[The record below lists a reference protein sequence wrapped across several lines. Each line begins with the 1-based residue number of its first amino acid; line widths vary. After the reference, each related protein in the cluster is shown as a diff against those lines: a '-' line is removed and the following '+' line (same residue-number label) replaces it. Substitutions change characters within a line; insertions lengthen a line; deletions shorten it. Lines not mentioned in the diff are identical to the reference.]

1 MSRKTHDL
9 AVKVREYQDR
19 EGATKAQWQNIGA
32 LMESDDGKPFL
43 MLEAW
48 VNLAALPRRE
58 GASSVLVS
66 CFEPRE
72 QNATQSSGN
81 GARAAADRGAG
92 GSLSRNGPGQ
102 RSTGAT
108 ARNGAAGRKPIEDE
122 LNDEIPF

>member
-1 MSRKTHDL
+1 MSKKTHDL
-9 AVKVREYQDR
+9 AVRVREYQAQD
-19 EGATKAQWQNIGA
+19 GATKAHWQNIGA
-32 LMESDDGKPFL
+32 LMEDNEGRPFV
-43 MLEAW
+43 MIEAW

-72 QNATQSSGN
+72 QDGQRSSGN
-81 GARAAADRGAG
+81 GARGPDRGAG

-108 ARNGAAGRKPIEDE
+108 ARNGAAGRKSIEDE